1 MPTVRHEKP
10 TSLVIITIIIIACS
24 FIGSALVFA
33 ITVFVAIHFA
43 PDQYAK
49 WNGGEQGSLVA
60 IK

>member
-1 MPTVRHEKP
+1 MNG
-10 TSLVIITIIIIACS
+10 SGNLTIALG

-33 ITVFVAIHFA
+33 MTIFVAIHFA